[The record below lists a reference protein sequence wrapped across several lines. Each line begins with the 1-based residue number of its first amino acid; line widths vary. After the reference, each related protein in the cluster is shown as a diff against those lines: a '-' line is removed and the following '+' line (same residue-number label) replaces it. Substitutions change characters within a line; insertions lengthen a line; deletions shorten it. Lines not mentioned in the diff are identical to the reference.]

1 MPLLTLLLCLAPLPH
16 NLCAKVDIQGTN
28 LRIEAWFDNE
38 TPADGAKVKLLSNK
52 KLLHE
57 AVTDEKGLCSIPAPG
72 AGSYTIDVNAG
83 GGHRTEITF
92 TIEAA
97 VDEQTVGAD
106 KESVFQRRW
115 LGAFTGL
122 VIICFFTITTI
133 YLKRKAKRMAAVS
146 ILFFMMMPLHADDS
160 WTEFRGPNGS
170 GIAPATCKPPT
181 TWSEKENIRW
191 KTAIHG
197 KGWSSPVVLGNQI
210 WITTAPEDGKELF
223 AMCLDAHTGSIV
235 YDIKV
240 FDVAKPEFCHATNSY
255 ASCSPVIEP
264 GRVYVH
270 FGSYGTACLDTAT
283 GKKLWERRDFP
294 CDHFRGPASSPAI
307 FENLLILTFDGV
319 DQQYLAAVNKDTG
332 ETVWKKTRSTDY
344 MTSNGDNKKAYST
357 PGLFTINGQVQMVS
371 PSAMATIAYNPRT
384 GDELWSV
391 RQGGMNAAARVLH
404 GGGHFYFTTGDG
416 PTNLIA
422 VPDQGASQRPITWT
436 NSKTVSKRSSP
447 LLINGLIYM
456 VSDAGIVTCLDAATG
471 KEVWQKRY
479 AGNFWASPIYADGKL
494 YIPNQEGN
502 TLVLAAGKE
511 YKLLAENKLDIG
523 CTASPAVVGNGL
535 LLRTRTHLYR
545 IEGK

>member
-1 MPLLTLLLCLAPLPH
+1 MMLHVLLYCLLPIA
-16 NLCAKVDIQGTN
+16 
-28 LRIEAWFDNE
+28 
-38 TPADGAKVKLLSNK
+38 
-52 KLLHE
+52 
-57 AVTDEKGLCSIPAPG
+57 
-72 AGSYTIDVNAG
+72 
-83 GGHRTEITF
+83 
-92 TIEAA
+92 
-97 VDEQTVGAD
+97 
-106 KESVFQRRW
+106 
-115 LGAFTGL
+115 
-122 VIICFFTITTI
+122 
-133 YLKRKAKRMAAVS
+133 
-146 ILFFMMMPLHADDS
+146 HADDS

-170 GIAPATCKPPT
+170 GIAPATCKPPLQ
-181 TWSEKENIRW
+181 WSEKENIRW

-210 WITTAPEDGKELF
+210 WITTAPEDGKQLF
-223 AMCLDAHTGSIV
+223 AMCLDANTGSIIH
-235 YDIKV
+235 DINV

-319 DQQYLAAVNKDTG
+319 DQQYLAAVNKTTG

-344 MTSNGDNKKAYST
+344 KTSNGDNKKAYST
-357 PGLFTINGQVQMVS
+357 PGFFTINGQVQMVS
-371 PSAMATIAYNPRT
+371 PSAVATIAYNPRT

-391 RQGGMNAAARVLH
+391 RHGGMNAAARVLH
-404 GGGHFYFTTGDG
+404 GLGHFYLTTGDG

-436 NSKTVSKRSSP
+436 NNKTVSKRSSP
-447 LLINGLIYM
+447 LLIDELIYM

-471 KEVWQKRY
+471 KEVWQKRH
-479 AGNFWASPIYADGKL
+479 AGNFWASPISADGKL

-523 CTASPAVVGNGL
+523 CTASPAVVGNAL
-535 LLRTRTHLYR
+535 ILRTRTHLYR
-545 IEGK
+545 VEGK